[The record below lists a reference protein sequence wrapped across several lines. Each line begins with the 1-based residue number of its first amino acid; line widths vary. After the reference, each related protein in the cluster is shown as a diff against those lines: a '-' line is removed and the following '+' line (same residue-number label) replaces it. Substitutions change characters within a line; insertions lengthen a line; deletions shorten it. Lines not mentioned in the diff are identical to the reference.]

1 MELRRFYI
9 IPVKIQNERSF
20 PLKKKILN
28 YILESKKQ
36 LHIVVIKNESQCFYF
51 NDFLIQFYKIINILL
66 DIGVPFPLPFF
77 TNKKLK
83 LYMFK
88 SINTKKIDDFRD
100 LRRIIVK
107 RVGDLK

>member
-1 MELRRFYI
+1 ML
-9 IPVKIQNERSF
+9 V
-20 PLKKKILN
+20 
-28 YILESKKQ
+28 
-36 LHIVVIKNESQCFYF
+36 IVIRPGRYSYRV
-51 NDFLIQFYKIINILL
+51 KIINIFL
-66 DIGVPFPLPFF
+66 DIGIPFPLPFF

-100 LRRIIVK
+100 LRRIIIR